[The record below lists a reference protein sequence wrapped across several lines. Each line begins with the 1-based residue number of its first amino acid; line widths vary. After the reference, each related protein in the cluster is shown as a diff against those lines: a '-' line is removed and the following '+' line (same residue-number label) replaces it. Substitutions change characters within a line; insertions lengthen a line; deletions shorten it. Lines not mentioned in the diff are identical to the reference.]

1 MITSTYQNYNN
12 NIILPPYATTRWPG
26 PFKTRLFK
34 LGRRKEGRQA
44 RLRHRVQLGCA
55 GVPGVPDPV
64 CEAAVEAPGP
74 HCCRSGRGLDLGARD
89 VRQRVGLAQ
98 DIRSRSNDSIMPRID
113 PHARN
118 SGQLRTG
125 IDHMGPDTVRST
137 QVWPSMQTGK
147 ESGRGCHQSAARPK
161 TRIAAAKKKPL

>member
-1 MITSTYQNYNN
+1 MPSPDGPA
-12 NIILPPYATTRWPG
+12 LSKTRW
-26 PFKTRLFK
+26 FKPA
-34 LGRRKEGRQA
+34 RRKEGRQA
-44 RLRHRVQLGCA
+44 RLQRRVQLGCA
-55 GVPGVPDPV
+55 GVPGLPEPV
-64 CEAAVEAPGP
+64 YEAAIEAPGP

-118 SGQLRTG
+118 SGRLRTG

-137 QVWPSMQTGK
+137 QVWPSMQTGQ
-147 ESGRGCHQSAARPK
+147 ESGRGCHQSAAHPK
-161 TRIAAAKKKPL
+161 TQLQPPRKNRCKS